1 MTSQKIQQLLIVPSS
16 KITSLACFLLS
27 PAIAMMRHSPPPASE
42 TSPMSAATPPPHLA
56 QPSSMTVTLQ
66 IVSIVFYTFVA
77 FLCIGLPIAV
87 LPGYVHDQLGF
98 SAVVAGLTIGSQY
111 LATLLSRPM
120 AGKVSD
126 TIGTK
131 LAVVYGLSGI
141 VLSGVLTFAAAMLEH
156 LPGTSLTILI
166 ISRLFLGVSQGLI
179 GVGSISWCIGKVG
192 PEHTARAISWN
203 GIASY
208 GAIAIGAPLGYVM
221 SHELG
226 FFTLGISLAV
236 MASLALLVI
245 RKQTSV
251 PVLKGERLPFW
262 SVFGR
267 IAPYG
272 LSLTL
277 ASIGYGTITTFI
289 TLFYVSRG
297 WEGAAWCLSVF
308 GVCFILARLLFI
320 NAINR
325 LGGFTAAILCMGVET
340 LGLVLLWVAPNTG
353 FALTGAGLT
362 GLGLSLVY
370 PALGVEA
377 IKQVPSTSRSAGLS
391 AYAVFFDLAL
401 AIAGPIMGA
410 IALGLGYSWI
420 FFFASLLSLA
430 GLGLTVLLSRRPR
443 F

>member
-1 MTSQKIQQLLIVPSS
+1 MMWPLPTACQRKSQ
-16 KITSLACFLLS
+16 
-27 PAIAMMRHSPPPASE
+27 
-42 TSPMSAATPPPHLA
+42 MSVATPPPSVA
-56 QPSSMTVTLQ
+56 QPSSMTITLQ
-66 IVSIVFYTFVA
+66 IVSVVFYTFVA

-120 AGKVSD
+120 AGKVCD

-141 VLSGVLTFAAAMLEH
+141 VISGVLTFAAAMLEH
-156 LPGTSLTILI
+156 LPDVSLGVLFA
-166 ISRLFLGVSQGLI
+166 SRLFLGVSQGLI

-208 GAIAIGAPLGYVM
+208 GAIAIGAPLGYLM
-221 SHELG
+221 SHALG
-226 FFTLGISLAV
+226 FYTLGIALTV
-236 MASLALLVI
+236 MAAVALLVI
-245 RKQTSV
+245 RNQRSV

-320 NAINR
+320 GAINR
-325 LGGFTAAILCMGVET
+325 LGGFTSAILCMGVET
-340 LGLVLLWVAPNTG
+340 LGLVLLWVSPNTG

-420 FFFASLLSLA
+420 FFFASLLSLL
-430 GLGLTVLLSRRPR
+430 GLGLTVMLSRRPR
-443 F
+443 I